1 MSGTAPAFPGD
12 ALLDAAPLGTRSSV
26 DAGGALE
33 VLHVDMD
40 CFFAAVEMLDD
51 PSLAGRA
58 VIVGGTGLRGVVAA
72 CSYEAR
78 ATGVHSAMPM
88 SEARRRCPAAV
99 VLDGRHDRYG
109 EVSAQLHSVFHE
121 FTPLVEPIALDEAF
135 LDVSGSHRLFGTSA
149 EIGHAIRAR
158 VREAL
163 QLDCSVG
170 IGRSKLIAKL
180 ASRAAKPRATKN
192 GPQPGAAVV
201 AVTAEEE
208 LAFLHPRPV
217 SDLWGVGPKTAERL
231 SRYGIHTIGELATLD
246 RAALCRVVGQAAG
259 AQLHALA
266 AGRDE
271 RPVVA
276 DRAVKSIGHE
286 ETFATDRYD
295 PALLQRELVRLS
307 DSVGSRLRAAGVV
320 GRTVTLK
327 VRFGDFSTITRSHSL
342 PGPLLS
348 ASEIAQVSG
357 SLLRAVDV
365 SAGVRLIGVS
375 VSSLEPRDTAGGR
388 QLELLSIAAGAAPG
402 DEPAAPADE
411 VAGVS
416 QASPADG
423 AGSVDSASAAMAVA
437 RGEAAMAVARG
448 EVDTVIGAIRERY
461 GAGAV
466 GPAAIAGP
474 AGLHVKRLGDAQWGP
489 SAAEAG
495 TEARTKSSGGG
506 GEGGDVGE

>member
-1 MSGTAPAFPGD
+1 LLPDDASLAAGPLDTPSGAH
-12 ALLDAAPLGTRSSV
+12 
-26 DAGGALE
+26 AGVALE

-88 SEARRRCPAAV
+88 SEARRRCPSAV

-109 EVSAQLHSVFHE
+109 EVSSQLHSVFHE
-121 FTPLVEPIALDEAF
+121 FTPVVEPIALDEAF
-135 LDVSGSHRLFGTSA
+135 LDVSGSHRLFGTSV
-149 EIGHAIRAR
+149 EIGRAIRAR
-158 VREAL
+158 VRDAL

-170 IGRSKLIAKL
+170 VGRSKLIAKL
-180 ASRAAKPRATKN
+180 ASRAAKPRATKD
-192 GPQPGAAVV
+192 GPQPGAGVV
-201 AVTAEEE
+201 AIAAEQE

-231 SRYGIHTIGELATLD
+231 SRYGIHTIGELAILD
-246 RAALCRVVGQAAG
+246 LAALCRVVGQAAG
-259 AQLHALA
+259 AQLHVLA

-295 PALLQRELVRLS
+295 AAVLQRELVRLS

-357 SLLRAVDV
+357 SLLRGLDV
-365 SAGVRLIGVS
+365 SPGVRLIGVS

-388 QLELLSIAAGAAPG
+388 QLELLSIAAGAADG
-402 DEPAAPADE
+402 NELAAVSDE
-411 VAGVS
+411 
-416 QASPADG
+416 
-423 AGSVDSASAAMAVA
+423 AGSGRQFTPAIGGNSLEVASAAMAI
-437 RGEAAMAVARG
+437 ARG
-448 EVDTVIGAIRERY
+448 EVDTAIGAIRERY

-466 GPAAIAGP
+466 GPAAVAGP

-489 SAAEAG
+489 SASDGATQAAGSSAHADAEDGVAG
-495 TEARTKSSGGG
+495 E
-506 GEGGDVGE
+506 

>member
-1 MSGTAPAFPGD
+1 MSGSAPLLPGE
-12 ALLDAAPLGTRSSV
+12 ALLDASPLGVAPGV
-26 DAGGALE
+26 DAGVALD

-51 PSLAGRA
+51 PSLAGRP

-88 SEARRRCPAAV
+88 SEARRRCPSAV

-121 FTPLVEPIALDEAF
+121 FTPVVEPIALDEAF
-135 LDVSGSHRLFGTSA
+135 LDVSGSHRLFGTSV
-149 EIGHAIRAR
+149 EIGHAMRAR
-158 VREAL
+158 VRDAL

-180 ASRAAKPRATKN
+180 ASRAAKPRATKD
-192 GPQPGAAVV
+192 GPQPGAGVV
-201 AVTAEEE
+201 AIGAEEE

-231 SRYGIHTIGELATLD
+231 SRYGIHTIGELAMLD
-246 RAALCRVVGQAAG
+246 LAALCRVVGQAAG
-259 AQLHALA
+259 AQLYALA

-295 PALLQRELVRLS
+295 AAVLQRELVRLS
-307 DSVGSRLRAAGVV
+307 DSVGSRLRSAGMV

-365 SAGVRLIGVS
+365 SPGVRLIGVS

-388 QLELLSIAAGAAPG
+388 QLELLSFGARGAGAAGGIESPSMFGEPTAAAQSTPAHSG
-402 DEPAAPADE
+402 DAL
-411 VAGVS
+411 
-416 QASPADG
+416 
-423 AGSVDSASAAMAVA
+423 DSASAAMAVA
-437 RGEAAMAVARG
+437 RGEVDMA
-448 EVDTVIGAIRERY
+448 IGAIRERY
-461 GAGAV
+461 GPAAV

-489 SAAEAG
+489 SAPDADTAEAG
-495 TEARTKSSGGG
+495 PATHAGA
-506 GEGGDVGE
+506 EGAGAVGKE